1 VLPDFDRVLVATDGS
16 ESVRRAVAVAVDLAV
31 RFDARAEALYVL
43 DAADLDGSPEQV
55 RDDLRNALQEAG
67 DEALADVRRRA
78 AERGVP
84 VSTTVREGH
93 PAAEVVAH
101 ARETDAD
108 VVATGTRGRH
118 GEHRLLVGSVAE
130 RVVRRASVPVL
141 TVRRTEA

>member
-1 VLPDFDRVLVATDGS
+1 MLPDFDRVLVATDGS